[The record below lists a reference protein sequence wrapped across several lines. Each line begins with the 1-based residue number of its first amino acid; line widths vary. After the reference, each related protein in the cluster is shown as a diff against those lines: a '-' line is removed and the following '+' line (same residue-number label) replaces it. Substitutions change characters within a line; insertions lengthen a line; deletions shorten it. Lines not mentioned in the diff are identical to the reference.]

1 MWTDPKNWST
11 GRLPGPADD
20 VCITNTGDDVLTSIS
35 ISVHSLLL
43 GSDAGIALNGTSS
56 RPLTATV
63 ATGITM
69 TPGGISRI
77 DLTLASINA
86 AKINDQGGF
95 IYTDFNCSLTSPDI
109 VFGAGGSLQAANGTT
124 TLTSL
129 PQLSNGTLTGATIH
143 TDGAT
148 VVVPGDIT
156 HLVAANVTVGASLF
170 SGFGGLLAV
179 SGQATLAGS
188 VSASEFVP
196 KPGDTS
202 PLITFGSLSGNFTG
216 HGLGIVLAVKPHEID
231 AIITP
236 QIAASPTTAAPGG
249 RAVGTATA
257 GIRGN
262 FAVTVTIPASAKV
275 GSHHLIAVGSDGDQ
289 ASTTI
294 TVS

>member
-1 MWTDPKNWST
+1 MA
-11 GRLPGPADD
+11 G
-20 VCITNTGDDVLTSIS
+20 
-35 ISVHSLLL
+35 SV
-43 GSDAGIALNGTSS
+43 
-56 RPLTATV
+56 TV

-77 DLTLASINA
+77 DLTHASINA

-95 IYTDFNCSLTSPDI
+95 IYTDFNCNLTSPDI

-148 VVVPGDIT
+148 VVVPGDIA
-156 HLVAANVTVGASLF
+156 HLVAANVTVGAGSEIRDAAGHNALTGLTSIDPASSL
-170 SGFGGLLAV
+170 LLA
-179 SGQATLAGS
+179 
-188 VSASEFVP
+188 
-196 KPGDTS
+196 
-202 PLITFGSLSGNFTG
+202 
-216 HGLGIVLAVKPHEID
+216 
-231 AIITP
+231 
-236 QIAASPTTAAPGG
+236 
-249 RAVGTATA
+249 
-257 GIRGN
+257 
-262 FAVTVTIPASAKV
+262 